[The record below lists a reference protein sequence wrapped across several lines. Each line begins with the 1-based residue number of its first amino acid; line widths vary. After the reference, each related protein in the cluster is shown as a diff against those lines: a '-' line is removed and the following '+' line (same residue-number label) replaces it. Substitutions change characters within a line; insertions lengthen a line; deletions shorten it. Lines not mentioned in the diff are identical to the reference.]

1 MNNASMVE
9 RVTKDV
15 SSDTDGSL
23 LCWKLLGSADGDEWH
38 VLRQHENDTS
48 LGAGKKKIQVVHVD
62 RGGFVG
68 IRLRE

>member
-1 MNNASMVE
+1 MIFIRLLLEPCHTGISMVE

-23 LCWKLLGSADGDEWH
+23 LNWNLLGSADGDEWH

-48 LGAGKKKIQVVHVD
+48 LSAGKNI
-62 RGGFVG
+62 F
-68 IRLRE
+68 